1 MYKLSNFF
9 KQYGLY
15 LAIFFLILLVPN
27 LSFAQ
32 SVADTPAAT
41 IKPAGSDNAWTLYVF
56 GSARVIQELFMSIK
70 MLVAPDAGSTGFIT
84 LMYLVATVGFLV
96 LAIAAGYDPSKNLIR
111 MFTYFLVVW
120 AIVFSTTK
128 LKADLHIIDKVGNTA
143 PEVVTGAPAL
153 IVIPASLVSQIGEY
167 FQRSIETYFSIASP
181 FKMTTGGQFNLFAT
195 MIADASKFRI
205 KDQGLSRSL
214 SSYAGDCIIPAIARG
229 QFVGKETYIQ
239 SFGTAI
245 INPGLPTV
253 STRTVAGAEALYRT
267 TDLMDAYKSAASP
280 AILTKYYPY
289 NGGKKEDGV
298 TPSGW
303 QNNLGLSTP
312 FMGSNTGNGDF
323 GLVVPCSVAYQG
335 IQADMQEHAQ
345 ALLNASSNAFGAAG
359 GNQLYSTLFT
369 EALASASSSEGPASY
384 IRQKALLA
392 QVNGSFRDAAA
403 MTGNNDVLQSLATVQ
418 AEQQQKSMM
427 VAAFSVFNN
436 MMGYMYTVLQAFL
449 FGMAPIIILA
459 MLVPGLG
466 KSILVN
472 YMQVLIWLA
481 LWSPLLG
488 IVNYIITLFGQYDMS
503 QAFQMSGGGLS
514 GHNDGLITEKAN
526 NLIIAG
532 QFLGTLVPMISWG
545 IIKGA
550 MAFTEFINHGIGSQ
564 FAAQAGA
571 TAATGNYS
579 LNNASAD
586 NLSMNKFSTQMSSA
600 VGSGPVQ
607 STLGAGAVDL
617 VSKAGGSGVE
627 IAGVRANPQRQLSTA
642 LTELKQQAEGNVEK
656 LSLAKAKGTTIQS
669 MFDEHRS
676 SGKSIKNDS
685 ALMSVLSKVDAIG
698 KSEGY
703 NNKIFD
709 IGSGEKVSAAQ
720 IMDIVKGLNG
730 GIDVKFGFPGGDK
743 SPVNPSATV
752 GGKISTS
759 QKEAVDT
766 AHFIQTG
773 RGEGGGDGTNNNT
786 TIGDA
791 ENLQKVKTTG
801 ASQDNGS
808 KNSRTE
814 TYSSQQLIQAALE
827 TQKSLTKSYGKA
839 ANDVT
844 SMNIGSS
851 TDMEAVQAMIAKW
864 NEQPHLNEAQFD
876 EDMKKLTGKV
886 NAITNAAGVTPDS
899 VTAMDPNADRKRQE
913 EIARNAAA
921 GGAQAREGAAGLE
934 NPDIPEAEKR
944 LRKEKKDME
953 KKHHDNMVDG
963 AARANA
969 VTKGI
974 KQSGKDIHDTSLPQE
989 AVNLLGKSK
998 REQIVEAVEAGK
1010 PNSPAVRAEL
1020 ERVDRAKRSL
1030 DSFRGRGS
1038 SYRPKK
1044 SDPSNP

>member
-1 MYKLSNFF
+1 MYKLSNFL

-27 LSFAQ
+27 LTFAQ
-32 SVADTPAAT
+32 SIADTPAAT
-41 IKPAGSDNAWTLYVF
+41 IKPGGSDNAWTLYVF

-70 MLVAPDAGSTGFIT
+70 MLVAPDAGSTGFVT
-84 LMYLVATVGFLV
+84 LMYLVATIGFLV
-96 LAIAAGYDPSKNLIR
+96 LAIAAGYDPSKNFIR

-181 FKMTTGGQFNLFAT
+181 FKMTSGGQFNLFAT
-195 MIADASKFRI
+195 MISDASKFRI

-289 NGGKKEDGV
+289 NGGKKEDGI

-312 FMGSNTGNGDF
+312 FLGSNTGNGDF

-345 ALLNASSNAFGAAG
+345 ALLTASSSAFGASG
-359 GNQLYSTLFT
+359 GNQLYSALFT

-403 MTGNNDVLQSLATVQ
+403 QTGNNDVLQSLATVQ

-488 IVNYIITLFGQYDMS
+488 IVNYIITLFGQYDMA
-503 QAFQMSGGGLS
+503 QAFQMAGGGLS

-600 VGSGPVQ
+600 VGGGPVQ
-607 STLGAGAVDL
+607 SGLGAGSADIL
-617 VSKAGGSGVE
+617 SKTGFSGVE
-627 IAGVRANPQRQLSTA
+627 IGGVRANPQRQLSSA
-642 LTELKQQAEGNVEK
+642 LTELKQQSEGTAEK
-656 LSLAKAKGTTIQS
+656 LSLAEQRGTTIQS
-669 MFDEHRS
+669 MFEQARS

-685 ALMSVLSKVDAIG
+685 ALMAVLSKVDSIG

-709 IGSGEKVSAAQ
+709 IGTGEKVSASQ
-720 IMDIVKGLNG
+720 ILDIAKGLKG
-730 GIDVKFGFPGGDK
+730 GLDIGLGLPGGDK
-743 SPVNPSATV
+743 SPVKAGASFGGTLNTNNREAT
-752 GGKISTS
+752 GTDK
-759 QKEAVDT
+759 
-766 AHFIQTG
+766 FITTG
-773 RGEGGGDGTNNNT
+773 TGEGGSSGTNSGT

-791 ENLQKVKTTG
+791 KNLQKVEG
-801 ASQDNGS
+801 VGLSQDNS
-808 KNSRTE
+808 EKNST
-814 TYSSQQLIQAALE
+814 TASYSSQSVISAALD
-827 TQKSLTKSYGKA
+827 TQRSLTQSYSKA

-844 SMNIGSS
+844 SMSLGTS

-864 NEQPHLNEAQFD
+864 NKQPHLNEAQFD
-876 EDMKKLTGKV
+876 ADLKKITGQV
-886 NAITNAAGVTPDS
+886 TNVTNAAGVTPES
-899 VTAMDPNADRKRQE
+899 VANMNPAADQKKADQ
-913 EIARNAAA
+913 IKAQARA
-921 GGAQAREGAAGLE
+921 GGAQARAGAAELKT
-934 NPDIPEAEKR
+934 PDIKKENDE
-944 LRKEKKDME
+944 LRKEQKTMGDNHTGNIKKGKARATELTGGINQAARDIKGTSLTNEMFKAGKGNRE
-953 KKHHDNMVDG
+953 KMVD
-963 AARANA
+963 AINA
-969 VTKGI
+969 GNPSDPSIQK
-974 KQSGKDIHDTSLPQE
+974 E
-989 AVNLLGKSK
+989 A
-998 REQIVEAVEAGK
+998 
-1010 PNSPAVRAEL
+1010 
-1020 ERVDRAKRSL
+1020 ERVAQGRSNFN
-1030 DSFRGRGS
+1030 SFRGRGS
-1038 SYRPKK
+1038 GGYNPRPSDKK
-1044 SDPSNP
+1044 